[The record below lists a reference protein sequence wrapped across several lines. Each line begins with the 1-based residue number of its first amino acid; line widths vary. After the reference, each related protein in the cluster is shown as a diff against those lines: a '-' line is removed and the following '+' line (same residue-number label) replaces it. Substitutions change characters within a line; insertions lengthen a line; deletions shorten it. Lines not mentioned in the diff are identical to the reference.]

1 MNRIESLNRQI
12 EMSSEEFEDMIAELV
27 EREECACTLDGCG
40 AKACGVN

>member
-1 MNRIESLNRQI
+1 MGRIEALNQQLNVN
-12 EMSSEEFEDMIAELV
+12 SEDLESMIAELV